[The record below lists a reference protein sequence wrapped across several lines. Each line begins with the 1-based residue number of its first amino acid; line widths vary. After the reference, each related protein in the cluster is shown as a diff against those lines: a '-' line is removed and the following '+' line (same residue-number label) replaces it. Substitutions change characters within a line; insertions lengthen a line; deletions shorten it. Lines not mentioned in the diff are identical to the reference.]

1 MLILWQRDLKYESI
15 KERNVVLFI
24 ELNKIHHLN
33 KTQQS
38 KKKIVYTTKKINF
51 STFSTDITSSYT
63 DLICGKTAVVTA
75 LCKSTPTAG
84 KQDQGNSSRLILS
97 GLYCNTILSSTST
110 FRLYRACW
118 MWFVGRNRYFLH
130 DVTPRVVIASN
141 SWYTNM
147 VQWLCL
153 ILEFGLTRI

>member
-1 MLILWQRDLKYESI
+1 MLIRGQLLQRDLKYEST
-15 KERNVVLFI
+15 KEGNVVLFI

-33 KTQQS
+33 KTQKS
-38 KKKIVYTTKKINF
+38 KKKKNKIVNTTKKINF

-84 KQDQGNSSRLILS
+84 KQEQGNSSRLILG
-97 GLYCNTILSSTST
+97 GLYCNTSLSSTST

-118 MWFVGRNRYFLH
+118 MWFVVETGIFC
-130 DVTPRVVIASN
+130 TTSPQE
-141 SWYTNM
+141 W
-147 VQWLCL
+147 
-153 ILEFGLTRI
+153 